1 MVITDE
7 IAAAA
12 ALVAEAE
19 MAESWNGSEPLNVTR
34 RVTAAST
41 GTYWMQGECYS
52 PKHFIRF
59 HQRRPCS
66 PRDTAV
72 LFAKALCLGAMT
84 PAI

>member
-41 GTYWMQGECYS
+41 GTYWMQ
-52 PKHFIRF
+52 
-59 HQRRPCS
+59 
-66 PRDTAV
+66 V